1 MVKGF
6 MGRFFL
12 AQLRIAVL
20 LAGFAGVAN
29 AASVADETVD
39 LQSPSADASLA
50 QQLQNP
56 VAALISVPLQNNVDF
71 GIGPS
76 RAARYTLNVQPV
88 IPFSLNADYNLITRT
103 IVPVISQGST
113 APGVAGVTG
122 LGDVSESLFLSPVAP
137 FHGFIIG
144 GGPVFLLPTATNSA
158 IGTGKWGA
166 GPTVVVLRQQN
177 GWTYGALMNQ
187 IWSFA
192 GPPSHGPVNAT
203 FLQPFLGFTWAN
215 GFSLT
220 GNTESTYDWTRRQ
233 WTVPVNLIASKVV
246 MLGRQPVSFAL
257 GGRGYAVSPSYGPDW
272 GVRFVVTLLFPA

>member
-1 MVKGF
+1 M
-6 MGRFFL
+6 
-12 AQLRIAVL
+12 
-20 LAGFAGVAN
+20 AGFFRARLCFCLALAALTGTAA
-29 AASVADETVD
+29 AASAAGDGLNVQAPAAD
-39 LQSPSADASLA
+39 SNLA

-71 GIGPS
+71 GFGPS
-76 RAARYTLNVQPV
+76 NATRYTLNVQPV
-88 IPFSLNADYNLITRT
+88 IPFSLNADFNLITRT
-103 IVPVISQGST
+103 IVPVISQGSP
-113 APGVAGVTG
+113 APGTAGVTA
-122 LGDVSESLFLSPVAP
+122 LGDITESLFLSPVAP

-144 GGPVFLLPTATNSA
+144 AGPAFLLPTATNSQ

-166 GPTVVVLRQQN
+166 GPTAVILRQQH

-203 FLQPFLGFTWAN
+203 FLQPFFGYTWAN

-220 GNTESTYDWTRRQ
+220 SNTESTYDWTRRQ

-246 MLGRQPVSFAL
+246 VLGKQPLSFAL
-257 GGRGYAVSPSYGPDW
+257 GGRDYAVSPNGGADW
-272 GVRFVVTLLFPA
+272 GIRFVVTLLFPA